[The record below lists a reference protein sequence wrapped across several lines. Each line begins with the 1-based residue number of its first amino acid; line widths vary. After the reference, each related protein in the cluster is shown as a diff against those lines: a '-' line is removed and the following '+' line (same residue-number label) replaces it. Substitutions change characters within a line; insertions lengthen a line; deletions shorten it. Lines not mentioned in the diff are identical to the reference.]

1 MLTRSARRH
10 GFTLIELLVVIAII
24 AILAAILFPVFARAR
39 AKAQQ
44 TKCLSN
50 LKQIGL
56 AFQMYAQDHNELFPP
71 GEDVGA
77 GQRKYLNWT
86 FGWYTYFAM
95 NPTAAQADDI
105 HWLPSLAVMVY
116 SLDPYMHN
124 FQIWFCDADVWRN
137 PSLGWAPPPFGSDDR
152 AKQGEV
158 SYSYCTQWDT
168 SANGTA
174 LDLTCPD
181 ILGPLDLTGTRPAEQ
196 CVMIDNGP
204 LSQAPTFQFVVPH
217 NGGSNVLFL
226 DGHVNWTHQ
235 GSFTALHPPLAPV
248 P

>member
-1 MLTRSARRH
+1 MLRRSARRH

-56 AFQMYAQDHNELFPP
+56 AFQMYAQDHDELLPP
-71 GEDVGA
+71 GEWTGLGRV
-77 GQRKYLNWT
+77 YFNST
-86 FGWYTYFAM
+86 FGWYSYFAG
-95 NPTAAQADDI
+95 NQSAPRAEDSLY
-105 HWLPSLAVMVY
+105 LPSLAAIVK
-116 SLDPYMHN
+116 SLHPYIRN
-124 FQIWFCDADVWRN
+124 YQLWFCDADVWNN
-137 PSLGWAPPPFGSDDR
+137 PTLIWAPPPPAFGSDAR
-152 AKQGEV
+152 AQEGEI
-158 SYSYCTQWDT
+158 SYSYCTQVNT
-168 SANGTA
+168 SASGTA
-174 LDLTCPD
+174 LDPICPNTWRALD
-181 ILGPLDLTGTRPAEQ
+181 ITGNRPAEQ

-204 LSQAPTFQFVVPH
+204 LLLATTFQFVVPH

-235 GSFTALHPPLAPV
+235 GNFKDLHPPLAV

>member
-1 MLTRSARRH
+1 MRMCADRRR

-71 GEDVGA
+71 AEVTGVG
-77 GQRKYLNWT
+77 RMYINST

-95 NPTAAQADDI
+95 NPGAAQADDI
-105 HWLPSLAVMVY
+105 IYLPSIAVIVN
-116 SLDPYMHN
+116 SLHPYIRN
-124 FQIWFCDADVWRN
+124 YQLWFCDADVWNN
-137 PSLGWAPPPFGSDDR
+137 PSLGWSPPAFGSDAR
-152 AKQGEV
+152 AQQGEV
-158 SYSYCTQWDT
+158 SYSYCTQWNT

-174 LDLTCPD
+174 IDPICPD
-181 ILGPLDLTGTRPAEQ
+181 TWSALDITGNRPAEQ

-204 LSQAPTFQFVVPH
+204 LSGAPTFQFVVPH

-235 GSFTALHPPLAPV
+235 GNFTALHPPLAPV

>member
-39 AKAQQ
+39 AKALQ

-56 AFQMYAQDHNELFPP
+56 AFQMYAQDYNGLFPP

-77 GQRKYLNWT
+77 GQRMYLNST

-95 NPTAAQADDI
+95 NPGAAQAADTV
-105 HWLPSLAVMVY
+105 WRPSIAAIVD
-116 SLDPYMHN
+116 SLHPYIRN
-124 FQIWFCDADVWRN
+124 YQLWFCDTDVWN
-137 PSLGWAPPPFGSDDR
+137 SPSLSWTPPAFGSDAR
-152 AKQGEV
+152 AQQGEV
-158 SYSYCTQWDT
+158 SYSYCTQWNT

-174 LDLTCPD
+174 LDPICPD
-181 ILGPLDLTGTRPAEQ
+181 TWRALDITGNRPAEQ

-204 LSQAPTFQFVVPH
+204 LSQASTFQFVVPH

-226 DGHVNWTHQ
+226 DGHVNWTNQ
-235 GSFTALHPPLAPV
+235 GNFKALHPPLTRV